1 MKKTAREPDPPDGPN
16 DMARFAGVPMLT
28 LDPPSADRWLIDR
41 ALAGVAGHVH
51 YVNAYS
57 IAQTTSSPELLH
69 CFETASAN
77 CADGRPI
84 KLLSRWF
91 GSRPIP
97 QNRGPAAF
105 ERIIDAGRARGLR
118 HFMLGSTPRTL
129 TSLERSLRQRFP
141 GVEIVGAESPPFRQL
156 DSAEQDDQDRRIR
169 ACNPHIVWVGL
180 GTPKQDLEAARLAEA
195 GFLAVA
201 VGAAFDF
208 SAGTKREAP
217 AWIRNVSMEWFFRL
231 MSEPRRLWRRYLV
244 GNAVFLAAV
253 WQRR

>member
-1 MKKTAREPDPPDGPN
+1 MTALQPGRPDEVHN
-16 DMARFAGVPMLT
+16 VAQFAGVPMLT
-28 LDPPSADRWLIDR
+28 LDPPDADQWLIER
-41 ALAGVAGHVH
+41 ARAGVAGHVH

-57 IAQTTSSPELLH
+57 IAQTMSSPELLH
-69 CFETASAN
+69 CFEDASAN

-84 KLLSRWF
+84 ELLSRWF
-91 GSRPIP
+91 GSRSIP

-105 ERIIDAGRARGLR
+105 ERIIDFGRGCGLR
-118 HFMLGSTPRTL
+118 HFLLGSTPQTL
-129 TSLERSLRQRFP
+129 AALERSLRARFP
-141 GVEIVGAESPPFRQL
+141 GVEIAGTESPPFRRL
-156 DSAEQDDQDRRIR
+156 DPAEQAEQDRRIR

-180 GTPKQDLEAARLAEA
+180 GTPKQDLEAARLAGA

-217 AWIRNVSMEWFFRL
+217 PWVRNVSMEWLYRL